1 MVNNDFRAE
10 LPHSIQLEERHR
22 LAVTGVSEVVSFDE
36 TAVHMET
43 VQGSLM
49 VHGNGL
55 RLKNLNPE
63 GSQLELTGTVEALV
77 YEQPRRKGGFFGRV
91 LG

>member
-1 MVNNDFRAE
+1 MATE
-10 LPHSIQLEERHR
+10 QIPLPHKVVLSDRKKLT
-22 LAVTGVSEVVSFDE
+22 VTGVSEVVSFDE

-77 YEQPRRKGGFFGRV
+77 YEQPRRKGGLFGRV

>member
-1 MVNNDFRAE
+1 MATE
-10 LPHSIQLEERHR
+10 QIPLPHKVMLSDRKKLT
-22 LAVTGVSEVVSFDE
+22 VTGVSEVISFDE

-49 VHGNGL
+49 VHGTGL
-55 RLKNLNPE
+55 RLKNLSPE
-63 GSQLELTGTVEALV
+63 GGQLEITGTVEAMI
-77 YEQPRRKGGFFGRV
+77 YEEPRRKGGFFGRM

>member
-1 MVNNDFRAE
+1 MATE
-10 LPHSIQLEERHR
+10 QIPLPHKVTLSDRKKLT
-22 LAVTGVSEVVSFDE
+22 VTGVSEVVSFDE

-49 VHGNGL
+49 VHGSGL

>member
-1 MVNNDFRAE
+1 MATE
-10 LPHSIQLEERHR
+10 QIPLPHKVVLSDRKKLT
-22 LAVTGVSEVVSFDE
+22 VTGVSEVVSFDE

-49 VHGNGL
+49 VYGSGL

>member
-1 MVNNDFRAE
+1 MATE
-10 LPHSIQLEERHR
+10 QIPLPHKVVLSDRKKLT
-22 LAVTGVSEVVSFDE
+22 VTGVSDVVSFDE

-49 VHGNGL
+49 VHGSGL

>member
-1 MVNNDFRAE
+1 MATE
-10 LPHSIQLEERHR
+10 QIPLPHKVTLSDRKKLT
-22 LAVTGVSEVVSFDE
+22 VTGVSEVVSFDE

-49 VHGNGL
+49 VHGSDL

-77 YEQPRRKGGFFGRV
+77 YEQPRRKGGFFGRM

>member
-1 MVNNDFRAE
+1 MATE
-10 LPHSIQLEERHR
+10 QIPLPHKVTLSDRKKLT
-22 LAVTGVSEVVSFDE
+22 VTGVSEVVSFDE

-77 YEQPRRKGGFFGRV
+77 YEQPRRKGGLFGRV